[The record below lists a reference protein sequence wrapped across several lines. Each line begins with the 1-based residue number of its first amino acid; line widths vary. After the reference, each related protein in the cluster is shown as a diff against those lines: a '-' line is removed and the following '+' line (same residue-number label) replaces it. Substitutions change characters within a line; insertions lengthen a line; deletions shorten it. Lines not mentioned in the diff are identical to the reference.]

1 MTILECCDSPGPGGP
16 ADILWLEQTTLLP
29 GIEAPEILICRTADR
44 RWLIADRLGVRILDE
59 STEVR
64 LDGRR
69 WRLREPAARRA
80 VFRFAVS
87 QDEEHVRLEVA
98 LGGMRFDL
106 GERAHH
112 ETLLLLAR
120 ERRADESSGYD
131 DAECGWRDLPAL
143 ERMLGIDTQHI
154 NMHLFRA
161 RRQLESTLP
170 EGARELPLADRR
182 RGQVR
187 AAFVTFEESASACA
201 TA

>member
-29 GIEAPEILICRTADR
+29 DVEAPEIIICRTADR

-64 LDGRR
+64 LHGRR
-69 WRLREPAARRA
+69 WRLREPAGRPP
-80 VFRFAVS
+80 VFRFEVS
-87 QDEEHVRLEVA
+87 QDEEHVRLEIA
-98 LGGMRFDL
+98 LGGRRFDL

-120 ERRADESSGYD
+120 ERRADESRGHD
-131 DAECGWRDLPAL
+131 DAECGWRDLDVL
-143 ERMLGIDTQHI
+143 ERMLGIDIQHI

-161 RRQLESTLP
+161 RRQLESMLP
-170 EGARELPLADRR
+170 PGARELPLAERR

-187 AAFVTFEESASACA
+187 AAFASFELAGSACA